1 MRKFSLLAHSRIAS
15 LGKVA
20 LAVGA
25 VTGVALTHCAGQTPA
40 PTPTPKPQ
48 AYVRFWNMLPNPP
61 PTLLELLSGDTSLTT
76 AAACN
81 FYATYFTVQPGAYTF
96 TVRKMNDKN
105 GAIKRLPVNLLAD
118 TYITLLAY
126 SKNGQADVEMTND
139 TIDPKAAPSG
149 QLVIRQLFPNA
160 KVTVFLGGTAASG
173 PLGYGETFT
182 IPNLPMG
189 MNALSVQAAIP
200 GQSIKPWSTQ
210 MDLSQDHHNTLLIFS
225 DSYGRYRP
233 RLAVDGHAILD
244 DSRRVEK
251 SR

>member
-1 MRKFSLLAHSRIAS
+1 
-15 LGKVA
+15 
-20 LAVGA
+20 
-25 VTGVALTHCAGQTPA
+25 
-40 PTPTPKPQ
+40 
-48 AYVRFWNMLPNPP
+48 MLPNPP
-61 PTLLELLSGDTSLTT
+61 PTLLELLSGDTPLTT

-81 FYATYFTVQPGAYTF
+81 YYATYFTVPPGAYTF
-96 TVRKMNDKN
+96 TVRRINDKT
-105 GAIKRLPVNLLAD
+105 GAIKRLPVNLTAD

-126 SKNGQADVEMTND
+126 TKNGQPDVEMTND
-139 TIDPKAAPSG
+139 TIDPKAPPSG
-149 QLVIRQLFPNA
+149 QLSVRQLCPNA
-160 KVTVFLGGTAASG
+160 KVTVFLGNAPASA

-189 MNALSVQAAIP
+189 MNALSIQAAIP
-200 GQSIKPWSTQ
+200 GQSIRPWSTQ

-244 DSRRVEK
+244 SSRPVEK